1 MILVFAEAGGER
13 LLGKARELADSMGTI
28 VLALCSGEKEEKP
41 RKLISFGADE
51 VIRFNA
57 ITVLDWSRAC
67 THLVRNRR
75 DLRLFLFPSNSFGNA
90 VMGSTYANAFEQIGT
105 VTDQIESFDLEGER
119 RVFQTS
125 RTRLKTPPVGD
136 KPPLWSIKLSSIS
149 EPFEDSSRIGK
160 IESIDLPTESGNLHS
175 PEIGESVIADL
186 SSGLTLLVGKAYLE
200 KSGDSEKDKLTNLAK
215 KYSGT
220 FLETSG
226 GIETI
231 YGPCLAIDVRSALK
245 NLPKFYSDV
254 FALNIEK
261 EAPISEIAKLS
272 AVTPDLDKVIDDLI
286 KNLL

>member
-13 LLGKARELADSMGTI
+13 LLGKARELADSIGTI
-28 VLALCSGEKEEKP
+28 VLAVCSGEKEEKP
-41 RKLISFGADE
+41 QKLICFGADE

-57 ITVLDWSRAC
+57 TSVLDWSRAC

-75 DLRLFLFPSNSFGNA
+75 DLRLFLFPANSFGNA
-90 VMGSTYANAFEQIGT
+90 IMGSTYANVFEQIST
-105 VTDQIESFDLEGER
+105 VTDQVEAFDLDGAR
-119 RVFQTS
+119 RIFQTS
-125 RTRLKTPPVGD
+125 RTMLKTAPVGD
-136 KPPLWSIKLSSIS
+136 KPSLWSIKLSSVS

-175 PEIGESVIADL
+175 PEIGESIIADL
-186 SSGLTLLVGKAYLE
+186 SSGLTLLAGKAYLV
-200 KSGDSEKDKLTNLAK
+200 KSGDSEKKKLVNLAR

-231 YGPCLAIDVRSALK
+231 YGPCLAIDVRSTLE
-245 NLPKFYSDV
+245 NLPIFSSDV
-254 FALNIEK
+254 FALNTEK

-272 AVTPDLDKVIDDLI
+272 AVTPDLEKVIDDLI